1 MERQAIGQV
10 THYYGKI
17 GVAILKLDA
26 PLSVGDVL
34 AIVGSTTDL
43 EQVVKSMQVE
53 HQNIDQAAEG
63 DLVGLKVKD
72 KVREGDTVYKLTP
85 QASNPSS

>member
-34 AIVGSTTDL
+34 AIVGSTTDM
-43 EQVVKSMQVE
+43 EQQVKSMQVE
-53 HQNIDQAAEG
+53 HQNIEQAAAG

-72 KVREGDTVYKLTP
+72 KVREGDTVFKLVT
-85 QASNPSS
+85 QAH

>member
-17 GVAILKLDA
+17 GVAILQLDN
-26 PLSVGDVL
+26 PLDVGDRL
-34 AIVGSTTDL
+34 AIVGSTTDV

-53 HQNIDQAAEG
+53 HQNIDHAEAG

-72 KVREGDTVYKLTP
+72 KVREGDAVYKLTE
-85 QASNPSS
+85 

>member
-34 AIVGSTTDL
+34 AIVGSTTDM
-43 EQVVKSMQVE
+43 EQQVKSMQVE
-53 HQNIDQAAEG
+53 HQNIEQAAAG

-72 KVREGDTVYKLTP
+72 KVREGDTVFKLVT
-85 QASNPSS
+85 QAQ

>member
-1 MERQAIGQV
+1 MERQEIGQV

-17 GVAILKLDA
+17 GVAILKLDS
-26 PLSVGDVL
+26 PLSVGDKL

-53 HQNIDQAAEG
+53 HQNIEQATAG

-72 KVREGDTVYKLTP
+72 KVREGDTVYKLTVP
-85 QASNPSS
+85 VQ

>member
-43 EQVVKSMQVE
+43 EQQVKSMQVE
-53 HQNIDQAAEG
+53 HQNIEQAAAG

-72 KVREGDTVYKLTP
+72 KVREGDTVYKLVP
-85 QASNPSS
+85 QVQ